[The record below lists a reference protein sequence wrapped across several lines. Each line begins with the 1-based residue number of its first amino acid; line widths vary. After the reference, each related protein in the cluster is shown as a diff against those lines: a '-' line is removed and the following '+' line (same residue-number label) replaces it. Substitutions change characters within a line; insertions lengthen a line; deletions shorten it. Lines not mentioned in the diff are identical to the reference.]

1 MLAHLKILPLYLKL
15 SQIKQVATRKN
26 VEEVQQ
32 MVFGK
37 PADSFKLAWFTLPNS
52 LKVPRNP
59 CQTVLIFSGFLFT
72 PGKERMSHHFFDS
85 PAKIMQREGRGL
97 KKSLF
102 RYIHTDKI
110 FQF

>member
-32 MVFGK
+32 TVFGK
-37 PADSFKLAWFTLPNS
+37 PADSFELPNS
-52 LKVPRNP
+52 LKVLQNP

-72 PGKERMSHHFFDS
+72 PGKERMSHHFFGS
-85 PAKIMQREGRGL
+85 PAKIMQREGLAKELHG
-97 KKSLF
+97 
-102 RYIHTDKI
+102 II
-110 FQF
+110 Q